1 MKKVLLILL
10 FISFGTIPS
19 YTQEFDS
26 YQTSIGELKITP
38 ILHGSLV
45 LELNDVLI
53 FVDPYGGSQNYNSFS
68 SPNMILITD
77 SHGDHLNQK
86 TLDGIDIN
94 DSEFIVPQVVNE
106 KLPSKYKSTILKN
119 GQGIHR
125 NGLYIEA
132 IPMYNLPEN
141 EASMHPKW
149 RGNGYLLTFGDT
161 NIYISGDTED
171 IPEMRMLRNIDIAF
185 ICMNLPYTM
194 DINQAASAVLE
205 FKPKVVYPY
214 HYRGK
219 DDFSDIEAFK
229 KLVTSEDKS
238 IEVKLKNWYPLD

>member
-1 MKKVLLILL
+1 MKKLLLILL
-10 FISFGTIPS
+10 CISFSTISS
-19 YTQEFDS
+19 YSQESDS
-26 YQTSIGELKITP
+26 YQTSLGELKITP

-45 LELNDVLI
+45 IQLNDVLI
-53 FVDPYGGSQNYNSFS
+53 FVDPYGGGQNYSAFS

-86 TLDGIDIN
+86 TLDEIDTK
-94 DSEFIVPQVVNE
+94 SAEFIVPEAVND
-106 KLPSKYKSTILKN
+106 KLPPNYKSTVIKN

-132 IPMYNLPEN
+132 VPMYNLPEN
-141 EASMHPKW
+141 ETSMHPKG

-161 NIYISGDTED
+161 HVYLSGDTED

-185 ICMNLPYTM
+185 LCMNLPYTM
-194 DINQAASAVLE
+194 DINQAASAVLD

-219 DDFSDIEAFK
+219 NGFSDVEAFK
-229 KLVTSEDKS
+229 SLVADGNSS
-238 IEVKLKNWYPLD
+238 IEVRLKNWYPEN